1 MVRSIA
7 MPGDFDAEVIRTD
20 FDRLAL
26 LSGDG
31 WDHNSHYANSLLKY
45 IPADCKSALEIGC
58 GTGAFA
64 RLLAKRAERVLALDL
79 SPKMIQIA
87 RERSQKYA
95 NIDYQVDNVLEWE
108 FPVEQFDCVAS
119 IATLHHLPME
129 EMLAKMKSTLKVN
142 GTLMVL
148 DLFQGEGLPDVL
160 RSALAVLVSTT
171 LKLIKTG
178 RVRPSRAEREAWA
191 EHGQRDAYLTLSEV
205 HGICAD
211 TLPGAQVRKHL
222 LWRYSIVWKKAAK
235 SPG

>member
-1 MVRSIA
+1 
-7 MPGDFDAEVIRTD
+7 MPGDFDAGTIQTD

-26 LSGDG
+26 LSRDG
-31 WDHNSHYANSLLKY
+31 WDHNSHYGNFLLKH
-45 IPADCKSALEIGC
+45 IPQDCESVLEIGC
-58 GTGAFA
+58 GAGAFA
-64 RLLAKRAERVLALDL
+64 RLMAKRAGRVLALDL
-79 SPKMIQIA
+79 SPQMIQIA
-87 RERSQKYA
+87 RERSQEYA
-95 NIDYQVDNVLEWE
+95 NIDFRVANVLEWK
-108 FPVEQFDCVAS
+108 FPAGQFDCVAS

-129 EMLAKMKSTLKVN
+129 EMLTKMKSALKAN
-142 GTLMVL
+142 GTLLVL

-191 EHGQRDAYLTLSEV
+191 EHGQRDSYLTLSQV
-205 HGICAD
+205 RKICENV
-211 TLPGAQVRKHL
+211 LPGAQVRKHL

>member
-1 MVRSIA
+1 
-7 MPGDFDAEVIRTD
+7 MPGDFDAGIIQAD

-26 LSGDG
+26 LSRDG
-31 WDHNSHYANSLLKY
+31 WDHNSHYGDFLLKH
-45 IPADCKSALEIGC
+45 IPQDCESALEIGC

-64 RLLAKRAERVLALDL
+64 RLVAKRAGRVLALDL
-79 SPKMIQIA
+79 SPQMIQIA
-87 RERSQKYA
+87 RERSQEYA
-95 NIDYQVDNVLEWE
+95 NIDFRVANVLEWK
-108 FPVEQFDCVAS
+108 FPAGQFDCVAS

-129 EMLAKMKSTLKVN
+129 EMLTKMKSALKAN
-142 GTLMVL
+142 GTLLVL

-191 EHGQRDAYLTLSEV
+191 EHGQRDSYLPLSQV
-205 HGICAD
+205 RKICED
-211 TLPGAQVRKHL
+211 VLPGAQVRKHL